1 MSEILNDTTYVG
13 TQKVVEFLAIENTDK
28 IVFTLDNGRKDEA
41 TMEQYIAMISPTA
54 YPDGQVSVRKWK
66 PFVDEVLEGMMKN
79 DLKMVDK
86 DFVLGQIESRLVTS
100 ANKATT
106 KLWQTDDM
114 MHVSLRKIDE
124 VLKQKVDENKNEPSA

>member
-1 MSEILNDTTYVG
+1 MPEEMLNDTTYVG
-13 TQKVVEFLAIENTDK
+13 TQKVVEFLVIEGTDK
-28 IVFTLDNGRKDEA
+28 VTFTLENGRKDES
-41 TMEQYIAMISPTA
+41 TMEQYIAMISPAA

-66 PFVDEVLEGMMKN
+66 PFVDAVMELMMTN
-79 DLKMVDK
+79 DLQMVDK
-86 DFVLGQIESRLVTS
+86 DFVLGQIESRIVTS

-124 VLKQKVDENKNEPSA
+124 VLKQKDENKNEPSA